1 MAKDADPLG
10 NDSFSVHH
18 NIATDLA
25 QFFVG
30 YFAIVIGQFNT
41 ITRNPKF
48 GVFLAS
54 PFCRF
59 WPNKNP

>member
-48 GVFLAS
+48 GGMWWLY
-54 PFCRF
+54 PFR
-59 WPNKNP
+59 NMDMYGL